1 MSEVAS
7 ETSGKSD
14 ADAGGRE
21 APADGTSDRV
31 SVRLPRGLRIRR
43 LRLLG
48 AVRNYAVD
56 FIQGDSS
63 WNACSIVAGPTN
75 TGKTSVLRFIA
86 YALGGSNYPAYPEVL
101 RQVRSVMLEIETP
114 DGIFTVERALDGSR
128 AQMYPSALDQ
138 LDDIEASSYVIEPT
152 SDPQSLSQFMLST
165 VGLQD
170 VSLKEAPTQEE
181 SGTDRLSFRDVMW
194 VCLYLNE
201 RIGSQQLLNAGN
213 TQKAIKLRQ
222 VVDAIFGVHDNE
234 DADLARRIRD
244 AQTTLDQQRRSIE
257 LLQEF
262 VAKQESKSVPRLE
275 VELSA
280 VNEELNVVRG
290 QLAELDQ
297 REAAASAFANDLRA
311 AHSSASS
318 NAGQS
323 AARLRDRISLID
335 RFASLR
341 AQYAD
346 DVRKLT
352 LLVEAET
359 AFNQLAVE
367 VCPACLGQLVQLPTT
382 QDGTCTLC
390 HQDITAATDLDGEAV
405 ERAQRELRSAKRR
418 FKELDE
424 YWLRIGGEVEELTA
438 AARRDAQFEA
448 EVGARLDRA
457 TRAAITPFLAER
469 DELQARR
476 QRASVQKSELDSG
489 LKLRRGLDAK
499 LADLSRAEKNLQL
512 LRGQQRE
519 EKQRPDRTAVITQL
533 SERFRAILL
542 QIRYPKVNEAGVLP
556 PYIDNNLV
564 PFVRGQH
571 FREASSGGQ
580 VLVSLA
586 WAFAIFEVGYETNSS
601 HPGFLMIDTP
611 QKNLGGAA
619 ADTEFADIR
628 LIERFYEHV
637 DSWLADSG
645 IGAQVIFVDNTPPAI
660 AVDSIVV
667 RYTRDP
673 DTYPFGLIDNEVG
686 GDHIGDD
693 IGEASNDAVADD

>member
-1 MSEVAS
+1 MSEVTRHPDGS
-7 ETSGKSD
+7 PDSGNHDTPPDEPS
-14 ADAGGRE
+14 GG
-21 APADGTSDRV
+21 PGMRV
-31 SVRLPRGLRIRR
+31 PRGLRIRR

-56 FIQGDSS
+56 FRDHESV

-86 YALGGSNYPAYPEVL
+86 FALGGSRYPSYPEVL
-101 RQVRSVMLEIETP
+101 RQVRSVMLEFETP
-114 DGIFTVERALDGSR
+114 DGIFTVERALDGGR
-128 AQMYPSALDQ
+128 AQVYPTELDQ

-170 VSLKEAPTQEE
+170 VSLKEAPTQQE

-201 RIGSQQLLNAGN
+201 RIGSQQLLNSGN

-244 AQTTLDQQRRSIE
+244 AQAALDQQRRSVE
-257 LLQEF
+257 QLQEF
-262 VAKQESKSVPRLE
+262 VAKQESKSVARLE
-275 VELSA
+275 IELTT
-280 VNEELNVVRG
+280 VTD
-290 QLAELDQ
+290 ELDDVGRRLGELDE
-297 REAAASAFANDLRA
+297 REAAASAFATEMRA
-311 AHSSASS
+311 LHSAASS
-318 NAGQS
+318 TATRS

-352 LLVEAET
+352 LLVEAEH

-367 VCPACLGQLVQLPTT
+367 VCPACLNTLTQSPTLH
-382 QDGTCTLC
+382 DGVCSLC
-390 HQDITAATDLDGEAV
+390 SEAVAAPTDFDGESV

-424 YWLRIGGEVEELTA
+424 YWLRLGAEVEEIA
-438 AARRDAQFEA
+438 AEAQQGARVEA
-448 EVGARLDRA
+448 ELSARLDRA
-457 TRAAITPFLAER
+457 TIAAVTPFLAER
-469 DELQARR
+469 DELHARR
-476 QRASVQKSELDSG
+476 QRASVQQSEVSSG
-489 LKLRRGLDAK
+489 LKLRRGLEAK
-499 LADLSRAEKNLQL
+499 VVDLSRAEKNLQL
-512 LRGQQRE
+512 LRNEQRRQ
-519 EKQRPDRTAVITQL
+519 KKRPDRAAVIAQL
-533 SERFRAILL
+533 SDRFRAILL
-542 QIRYPKVNEAGVLP
+542 EIRYPKADEMGVLP
-556 PYIDNNLV
+556 PYIDQNLV
-564 PFVRGQH
+564 PYVRGEH

-586 WAFAIFEVGYETNSS
+586 WAFAILEVAYETNSS

-637 DSWLADSG
+637 EGWLAG
-645 IGAQVIFVDNTPPAI
+645 PGVGAQVIFVDNTPPSNVADN
-660 AVDSIVV
+660 VVV

-673 DTYPFGLIDNEVG
+673 DTHPFGLIDNEIGSDQTDDV
-686 GDHIGDD
+686 DASSDVTNGDD
-693 IGEASNDAVADD
+693 S

>member
-1 MSEVAS
+1 MNQVAAGTSEEPDPS
-7 ETSGKSD
+7 SD
-14 ADAGGRE
+14 ERE
-21 APADGTSDRV
+21 APQENNLGGMSA
-31 SVRLPRGLRIRR
+31 RLARGLRIRR
-43 LRLLG
+43 MRLLG
-48 AVRNYAVD
+48 AVRNYNVD
-56 FIQGDSS
+56 FRHDEST

-86 YALGGSNYPAYPEVL
+86 YALGGSTYPTYPEVL
-101 RQVRSVMLEIETP
+101 RQVRSIMLEIQTP

-128 AQMYPSALDQ
+128 AQIYPSVLDE

-165 VGLQD
+165 VSLQD
-170 VSLKEAPTQEE
+170 VSLKEAPTQQE

-222 VVDAIFGVHDNE
+222 LVDAIFGVHDNE

-244 AQTTLDQQRRSIE
+244 AQTALDQQRRSIE

-262 VAKQESKSVPRLE
+262 VAKQESKSIARLE
-275 VELSA
+275 VELAAAS
-280 VNEELNVVRG
+280 EELEVVRG
-290 QLAELDQ
+290 RLAELDQ
-297 REAAASAFANDLRA
+297 REAAASAFANELRA
-311 AHSSASS
+311 AHSA
-318 NAGQS
+318 AATDATRS

-352 LLVEAET
+352 LLVEAES

-367 VCPACLGQLVQLPTT
+367 VCPACLGQLAQLPSAE
-382 QDGTCTLC
+382 GGVCTLC
-390 HQDITAATDLDGEAV
+390 HQDTTAATDLDDKSVA
-405 ERAQRELRSAKRR
+405 RAQRELRSAKRR

-424 YWLRIGGEVEELTA
+424 YWLRLGGEVDGLTA
-438 AARRDAQFEA
+438 AAQRDAQVEA
-448 EVGARLDRA
+448 EVAARLDRA
-457 TRAAITPFLAER
+457 TRAAVTPFLAER
-469 DELQARR
+469 DALYAR
-476 QRASVQKSELDSG
+476 QQTALVQQSELDSG
-489 LKLRRGLDAK
+489 LKLRRGLEAK
-499 LADLSRAEKNLQL
+499 LVDLSRAEKNLQL
-512 LRGQQRE
+512 LRAQQRE
-519 EKQRPDRTAVITQL
+519 QKQRPDRAAVIAQL
-533 SERFRAILL
+533 SERFRAILN
-542 QIRYPKVNEAGVLP
+542 QIRYPKVDEAGVLP
-556 PYIDNNLV
+556 PYIDTNLV
-564 PFVRGQH
+564 PFVRGQQ

-586 WAFAIFEVGYETNSS
+586 WAFAVFEVAYETSAS

-637 DSWLADSG
+637 EGWLAELG
-645 IGAQVIFVDNTPPAI
+645 TGAQVIFVDNTPPAV
-660 AVDSIVV
+660 AEDNIVV

-673 DTYPFGLIDNEVG
+673 DTHPFGLIDNEVG
-686 GDHIGDD
+686 GEHVSDD
-693 IGEASNDAVADD
+693 SETPDDSVVDN